1 MVGSGLV
8 AGWGKGGVCES
19 GGECALG
26 SGVGVTEGGGGG
38 GGARVLLHSRVQE
51 LRLGGL
57 IPKPEHRSASKV
69 HMSAEMVLR
78 FAGRGA
84 KSNGPTKYMSG

>member
-26 SGVGVTEGGGGG
+26 SGVGVTEGSG
-38 GGARVLLHSRVQE
+38 GGACVLLRSRVRE

-84 KSNGPTKYMSG
+84 KSNGPTKYVSG